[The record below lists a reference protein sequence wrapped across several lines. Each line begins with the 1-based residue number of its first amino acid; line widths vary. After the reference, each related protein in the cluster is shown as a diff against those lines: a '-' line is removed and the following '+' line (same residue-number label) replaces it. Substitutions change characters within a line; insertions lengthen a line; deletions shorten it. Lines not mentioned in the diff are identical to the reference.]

1 MLGTLSIDP
10 GIRDC
15 GISYFDVDGEL
26 RAAALIVNPVK
37 SGNDYAAI
45 RSMACLVRAWRACG
59 HLPANGPREIAC
71 EYPRIYTVGKQ
82 IVRGGDGRAHATDP
96 NDLLPLVGVG
106 AAIGALFPD
115 AKIVRYYPDEWKG
128 QLPKIAMNMRAM
140 GRLSPAERAR
150 VDAEDPDPA
159 KPKAKGHNV
168 WDAVGIGLHHL
179 GRLSRERVIPR

>member
-15 GISYFDVDGEL
+15 GVSYFDVDGEL
-26 RAAALIVNPVK
+26 RAADLIVNSIK

-45 RSMACLVRAWRACG
+45 RSMALAVQKWWG
-59 HLPANGPREIAC
+59 GGTPGEIAC

-115 AKIVRYYPDEWKG
+115 VKIVRYYPDEWKG

-150 VDAEDPDPA
+150 VDAADPDPA